1 MATKTHHPEVVEDH
15 YKEKENGKQFK
26 VKAANHRRI
35 LNFLNEAVQPDDLM
49 FEKAPSVHGEG
60 HMIHEDNPEELKM
73 ERKKIL
79 DRKVA
84 EQIIGFRDL
93 EFPLGF
99 RNLRELIGIKNFD
112 LKHIEILFHHFSEMF
127 YGSWEV
133 FPQSIPRRG
142 PGGYDGVVHAA
153 LLHTGKVLFITA
165 DETTLLW
172 DPENVTPTTFEDP
185 VNQPHTMPGGY
196 SQLCGHHVFLSDGR
210 LLSVGG
216 GGYGPN
222 PLAKW
227 GYKFDPITKTWSR
240 TSNSMTHDRWYPTL
254 VKLGDQRFSNDH
266 QVLVTCGHGGGDME
280 IYDEGT
286 DSFSEVTLG
295 DNKTFP
301 SLYPGLHLLPNHVVF
316 YSRTGWGSAG
326 PGGGA
331 VPGDDQSAYFAFTG
345 PNTGAWNNIA
355 PVTPSMPDR
364 TKGTSV
370 LLLSNTAPYV
380 RLLVLG
386 GSDPTTNNT
395 YETIDLTSLSPITNW
410 SPAIAF
416 PDGEHRSLS
425 SAVLL
430 PDGNVFVCGGI
441 QRVNS
446 PCTSFNPQTDS
457 WSPRSAL
464 PSIRDYHAV
473 AMLLPSGKVMMAGWN
488 NTSIE
493 IYSPPY
499 LFKGARPV
507 ISNAPGL
514 VHHGQSFTIES
525 PDAASIVKVVFVRP
539 MAITHQTD
547 SEQKIL
553 EMPFIHDHANPTRL
567 TMTAPHGGHPHS
579 IAQQGYYMMFAVN
592 INGVPSVARW
602 IYLH

>member
-1 MATKTHHPEVVEDH
+1 
-15 YKEKENGKQFK
+15 
-26 VKAANHRRI
+26 
-35 LNFLNEAVQPDDLM
+35 
-49 FEKAPSVHGEG
+49 
-60 HMIHEDNPEELKM
+60 
-73 ERKKIL
+73 
-79 DRKVA
+79 
-84 EQIIGFRDL
+84 
-93 EFPLGF
+93 
-99 RNLRELIGIKNFD
+99 
-112 LKHIEILFHHFSEMF
+112 
-127 YGSWEV
+127 
-133 FPQSIPRRG
+133 
-142 PGGYDGVVHAA
+142 
-153 LLHTGKVLFITA
+153 
-165 DETTLLW
+165 
-172 DPENVTPTTFEDP
+172 
-185 VNQPHTMPGGY
+185 
-196 SQLCGHHVFLSDGR
+196 
-210 LLSVGG
+210 
-216 GGYGPN
+216 
-222 PLAKW
+222 
-227 GYKFDPITKTWSR
+227 
-240 TSNSMTHDRWYPTL
+240 
-254 VKLGDQRFSNDH
+254 
-266 QVLVTCGHGGGDME
+266 ME

-326 PGGGA
+326 AGGGA

-345 PNTGAWNNIA
+345 PNTGVWNNIA

-386 GSDPTTNNT
+386 GSDPSTNNT

-457 WSPRSAL
+457 WSPRAAL
-464 PSIRDYHAV
+464 PSIRDYHSV